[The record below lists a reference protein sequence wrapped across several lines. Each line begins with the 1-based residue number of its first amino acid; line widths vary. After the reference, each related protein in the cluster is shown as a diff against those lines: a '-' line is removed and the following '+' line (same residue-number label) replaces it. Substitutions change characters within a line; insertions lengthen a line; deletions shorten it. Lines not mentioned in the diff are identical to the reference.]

1 MAERIEEQVLYTI
14 EKKET
19 GSVQIVDA
27 DWTEDDGL
35 AIIFEKNKQ
44 SWIQLNGVD
53 VKLGI
58 QRNFHSIRWIDSAN
72 LIVSAL
78 SDFPIKESSRLEQ
91 LIINREG
98 KIIETLYA
106 GEYVA
111 DQIAC
116 KEGIWFSYYDEGIFG
131 GGIDKE
137 VLILKDLSGKTVF
150 RYHSDLLDRPDID
163 DCYAICKGKGRELW
177 LFPYPTFQLVAVD
190 PHKRG
195 LWLFNVPEMLHGSA
209 GLCVR
214 GAYAYFYNPYDSN
227 GKLYQLKIGTSQLEL
242 LGTFSGRLRGMPPS
256 EQAHFISIEE
266 SAVKLYEIQNEDE
279 YIYS

>member
-1 MAERIEEQVLYTI
+1 MAERIEEQVLYAV

-27 DWTEDDGL
+27 DWTENDGL
-35 AIIFEKNKQ
+35 AIILETRKQ

-53 VKLGI
+53 IKLGF

-78 SDFPIKESSRLEQ
+78 SDHPTRESSKLEQ
-91 LIINREG
+91 FIINREG
-98 KIIETLYA
+98 KIMNTFYA

-111 DQIAC
+111 DQVAC

-131 GGIDKE
+131 GGIE
-137 VLILKDLSGKTVF
+137 TEGLLLKDLSGMTLF
-150 RYHSDLLDRPDID
+150 RYHSDLLDRPDIG

-177 LFPYPTFQLVAVD
+177 LFPYSTFQLVAVD

-195 LWLFNVPEMLHGSA
+195 LWLFNVPEILHGSS

-214 GAYAYFYNPYDSN
+214 GAYTYFYNPYDSN

-266 SAVKLYEIQNEDE
+266 NTVKLFKILNKDE